1 MAQELLVW
9 LFPLAIFVPLSIAVA
24 LLGLLQ
30 YRLAGRVSSEVR
42 VAAAVLIVGI
52 GTLLSVALT
61 SRNLNETLLRGG
73 EVVLYE
79 DYANGFAASR
89 WLSLFLLA
97 AALIE
102 IVRGWVR
109 TRTSVDA
116 DPAWPLLAALLLF
129 YSGTLVVQGFL
140 SEHVG
145 FSYRELYLPIIL
157 LAAYYQ
163 PVRDLRLIFSAAK
176 LATLALMLGS
186 LIGILVRP
194 DFVLHSP
201 APGVIPGID
210 WRLFGLTPH
219 ANTLGPVALLGILL
233 ELYSPSRSKWMR
245 MLHLAAGSAVFVLAQ
260 SRTAWVAGVLI
271 ATMVRLPLAM
281 VPSRENANDTRD
293 FRRAVWALTGA
304 IVLFIVLA
312 FGLAALSGTDYLQ
325 RKTDIGTLNGRF
337 QIWDVTL
344 QAWRENVL
352 FGYGPDIWSPER
364 RFRLNMFG
372 VGQAHNQFV
381 QTLGEAGLTGL
392 ALLVIYLITLLS
404 ISLRRFVASR
414 GLILSLLVLL
424 LARCVT
430 ESPLRSEGLLSWAT
444 FLHLL
449 LVLVACHHLRQP
461 ACKPTAVVTAAVASS
476 RRGADVS
483 GEAASARRP
492 SARPLMRSTA

>member
-1 MAQELLVW
+1 MAQELLIW
-9 LFPLAIFVPLSIAVA
+9 LLPLAIFVPISIALA

-30 YRLAGRVSSEVR
+30 YRLAGRVSSEAR

-97 AALIE
+97 AALVE
-102 IVRGWVR
+102 IFRGWVR
-109 TRTSVDA
+109 RRAAVGA
-116 DPAWPLLAALLLF
+116 NPAWPLLAALLLF

-145 FSYRELYLPIIL
+145 FSYRELYLPILL

-163 PVRDLRLIFSAAK
+163 PVRDLRLILAAAK
-176 LATLALMLGS
+176 LAILALTLGS
-186 LIGILVRP
+186 LVSIVVRP
-194 DFVLHSP
+194 DFVLHRP
-201 APGVIPGID
+201 APGMIPGID
-210 WRLFGLTPH
+210 WRLFGLAPH

-245 MLHLAAGSAVFVLAQ
+245 ALHLAAGSAVFVLAQ

-271 ATMVRLPLAM
+271 ATVVRLPLALM
-281 VPSRENANDTRD
+281 PNRENGNVTRD
-293 FRRAVWALTGA
+293 FRRAVWALTGC
-304 IVLFIVLA
+304 IVLFIMLIV
-312 FGLAALSGTDYLQ
+312 GLAALSGTDYLQ

-392 ALLVIYLITLLS
+392 ALLLIYLITLLS
-404 ISLRRFVASR
+404 IALRRFVASR

-461 ACKPTAVVTAAVASS
+461 ACRPTAPVSSPRRRAGGGGDAGAA
-476 RRGADVS
+476 
-483 GEAASARRP
+483 P
-492 SARPLMRSTA
+492 SPSVRPLMCSTA